1 MLQVHSSAELLCW
14 EGGDRRRGRK
24 GRRREEEEEEEEGE
38 KEDRRRRGRRRGRRR
53 RKKRR
58 RRRKKREKEEAD
70 VYSVTSGVQE
80 QRPVVLAAVQ
90 AEFNNNA
97 IYTAS
102 IKLHTPYSLIHS
114 H

>member
-1 MLQVHSSAELLCW
+1 MTFRAPSTFICRASLLGRRGSKERKEGKE
-14 EGGDRRRGRK
+14 EGGGGRRGG
-24 GRRREEEEEEEEGE
+24 GR
-38 KEDRRRRGRRRGRRR
+38 
-53 RKKRR
+53 KRR
-58 RRRKKREKEEAD
+58 QEKKREEEEAD